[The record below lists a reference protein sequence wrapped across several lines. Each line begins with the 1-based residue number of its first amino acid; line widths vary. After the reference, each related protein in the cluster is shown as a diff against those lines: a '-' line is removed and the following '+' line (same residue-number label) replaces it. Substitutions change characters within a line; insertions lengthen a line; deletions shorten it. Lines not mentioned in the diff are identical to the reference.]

1 MFMRPPRSTRP
12 GPRLPYT
19 TLLRSVVVVKR
30 VDQLEQRL
38 RGRLVGDLALQR
50 RAPGQ
55 LDAFGLAQFGL
66 DRLGDLVQAV
76 DPGPDV
82 VAVLGRF
89 ANVGAGVERRLEHS
103 VGAARTRRIGDYNG
117 ADEATAATPARTRGD
132 ASSHT
137 RVPHVG
143 ARAFEVG
150 WAC

>member
-76 DPGPDV
+76 DAGPDV

-89 ANVGAGVERRLEHS
+89 DIVGAGVERRLEHR
-103 VGAARTRRIGDYNG
+103 VGVARTRRIGDQ
-117 ADEATAATPARTRGD
+117 ADPVEAVADDSARTQ
-132 ASSHT
+132 
-137 RVPHVG
+137 VPTIPP
-143 ARAFEVG
+143 
-150 WAC
+150 